1 MPNANFVDAT
11 ALVNW
16 HRAEKSDQEIAF
28 FQKAASISE
37 KIVRFAL
44 EKAEPSIRKNEL
56 VADIVQSAL
65 YGTEEAWGDYPAM
78 VPART
83 RQRRT

>member
-16 HRAEKSDQEIAF
+16 QRAEKSDEEIAF
-28 FQKAASISE
+28 IRKAASISE

-44 EKAEPSIRKNEL
+44 EKAEPGMS
-56 VADIVQSAL
+56 
-65 YGTEEAWGDYPAM
+65 
-78 VPART
+78 
-83 RQRRT
+83 